1 MECLTKS
8 SVRRIQDWKQE
19 WSGMRQR
26 VMQWMH
32 IISARREERNSS
44 SFFLSYYTMM
54 NVAKVCSNLPM
65 VRMNDDTILD
75 ERNVIEV
82 TMEDGS
88 GYSWNMKMKVNDKV
102 YNVYAKF
109 TNPSGRLESMVI
121 EGVQVNLGGIMAKV
135 NL

>member
-1 MECLTKS
+1 
-8 SVRRIQDWKQE
+8 
-19 WSGMRQR
+19 
-26 VMQWMH
+26 
-32 IISARREERNSS
+32 
-44 SFFLSYYTMM
+44 MM

-88 GYSWNMKMKVNDKV
+88 GYSWNMKMKVNEKV

>member
-1 MECLTKS
+1 
-8 SVRRIQDWKQE
+8 
-19 WSGMRQR
+19 
-26 VMQWMH
+26 MQWMH
-32 IISARREERNSS
+32 IISARREQRDSS
-44 SFFLSYYTMM
+44 SFFLFCYTMM

-88 GYSWNMKMKVNDKV
+88 GYSWNMKMKVNEKV
-102 YNVYAKF
+102 YTVYAKF

-121 EGVQVNLGGIMAKV
+121 EGVQVNLGSIMAKV